1 MVRMGKPAPPLL
13 LTLLLRALTVTS
25 VTSQDIIFKGQRSR
39 CPSQCEYVYDPVCGS
54 NGVSYPNLCFFTRAN
69 CRKTSVRTVKLG
81 PCSVPDPCSFVCDRM
96 YNPVC
101 GSDGVT
107 YANPCVL
114 LYFACYYANG
124 LVPRHNGKCIVERP
138 CPTSCPDDKEPVCG
152 SDGKTYDNPC
162 FLLLKACT
170 GSRVTTVR
178 SGPCSTGRC
187 PRRCTREYL
196 PVCGSDGLTYPNECV
211 LKKRHCN
218 NQRVFK
224 AYDGTCGPTKRPCPT
239 SCSFS
244 NEPLCASDGNTYS
257 NQCTLDVTNCHSS
270 TTITKL
276 YDGECVKTDNSQR
289 KCPSHCP
296 FIYAPVC
303 GSDGKTYSN
312 QCALDSASCLDPTIT
327 KTQDVA
333 CATQQ
338 DCPTSC
344 SANYSPVCGTD
355 GKTYGNQCTLDKVS
369 CRDPTIRK
377 DFNGECGTPQRPCP
391 DVCPEVYSPVCGTDG
406 NTYDSDCALKAA
418 SCQKPSIIL
427 RNSGP
432 CAVTP
437 EPKPP
442 CANTCARVYS
452 PVCGS
457 DGKTYFNLC
466 LLNLMSC
473 REGTPL
479 TPVREG
485 RCDEQQTAKPRCPVS
500 CSRLYEPVCGS
511 DGVTYDNQC
520 FLNRVMCRNPSVT
533 KVADG
538 QCGPAQGGSSSSKC
552 IQECPFTYA
561 PLCGSDKVTY
571 SNDCTFRNAACQEPN
586 LTKLYNGSC
595 TLDDSLNIKE
605 SLPLHSLPLAH
616 LQWMMEHPHFL
627 FPRLRP
633 LRLIGVTAM
642 GCNGL
647 VIVVAALALGLSVA
661 TAEAGVHRKRLSCPQ
676 NYFYEDGKCTRLVEC
691 PTTCD
696 EQYSPVCGSDGNTY
710 SNDCELNNARCM
722 DASITKLSDGECGSY
737 GECPNV
743 CDPEYDPVC
752 GTNEVTFSN
761 TGCLASVTCR
771 FPDIELLHMGR
782 CKSDETTTPW

>member
-1 MVRMGKPAPPLL
+1 MVRMAKPAPPLL
-13 LTLLLRALTVTS
+13 LTLLLRALTVTP

-170 GSRVTTVR
+170 GSKVTTVR
-178 SGPCSTGRC
+178 SGPCS
-187 PRRCTREYL
+187 
-196 PVCGSDGLTYPNECV
+196 S
-211 LKKRHCN
+211 
-218 NQRVFK
+218 
-224 AYDGTCGPTKRPCPT
+224 PTKRPCPT

-276 YDGECVKTDNSQR
+276 YDGE
-289 KCPSHCP
+289 
-296 FIYAPVC
+296 
-303 GSDGKTYSN
+303 
-312 QCALDSASCLDPTIT
+312 
-327 KTQDVA
+327 

-406 NTYDSDCALKAA
+406 NTYDNDCALKAA

-432 CAVTP
+432 
-437 EPKPP
+437 
-442 CANTCARVYS
+442 
-452 PVCGS
+452 
-457 DGKTYFNLC
+457 
-466 LLNLMSC
+466 
-473 REGTPL
+473 
-479 TPVREG
+479 
-485 RCDEQQTAKPRCPVS
+485 CDEQQTAKPRCPVS

-571 SNDCTFRNAACQEPN
+571 SNDCTFRNAACQDPN

-595 TLDDSLNIKE
+595 
-605 SLPLHSLPLAH
+605 
-616 LQWMMEHPHFL
+616 
-627 FPRLRP
+627 R
-633 LRLIGVTAM
+633 
-642 GCNGL
+642 
-647 VIVVAALALGLSVA
+647 
-661 TAEAGVHRKRLSCPQ
+661 
-676 NYFYEDGKCTRLVEC
+676 
-691 PTTCD
+691 
-696 EQYSPVCGSDGNTY
+696 
-710 SNDCELNNARCM
+710 
-722 DASITKLSDGECGSY
+722 
-737 GECPNV
+737 
-743 CDPEYDPVC
+743 
-752 GTNEVTFSN
+752 
-761 TGCLASVTCR
+761 
-771 FPDIELLHMGR
+771 
-782 CKSDETTTPW
+782 